1 MNTLQKLLTCGAMLA
16 ASTTLA
22 YANPL
27 SGTVTID
34 GGNSAITPVVLTST
48 TGSITFTSGLEFT
61 VGGSGS
67 FAGSAITLTPPYP
80 AGSGFEPVTFVST
93 FNIPNAVG
101 SPFPGA
107 VLLTFDVN
115 GVSESFTVT
124 NVNTASDGSLIF
136 YGSLGSNPGFAVF
149 TLIPGSDNL
158 GEFYGTLTVS
168 PTPEPSSLLLLGTG
182 LVGAAVLV
190 VRKRRVSRP

>member
-1 MNTLQKLLTCGAMLA
+1 MNTFQKLMTFGAMFA

-48 TGSITFTSGLEFT
+48 TGSISFTPGLEYT
-61 VGGSGS
+61 VGGTGS
-67 FAGSAITLTPPYP
+67 FSGSAITLTPPYP
-80 AGSGFEPVTFVST
+80 AGSGIEPVTFAST
-93 FNIPNAVG
+93 FSVPNTSG
-101 SPFPGA
+101 TPFAGT

-115 GVSESFTVT
+115 GAPDSFTVT
-124 NVNTASDGSLIF
+124 SVTTASNGSLVF
-136 YGSLGSNPGFAVF
+136 YGSLGNNPGFAVF
-149 TLIPGSDNL
+149 TLTPGTDNL
-158 GEFYGTLTVS
+158 GEFYGTLSVS
-168 PTPEPSSLLLLGTG
+168 PTPEPSSLFLLGTG

-190 VRKRRVSRP
+190 LRRRRVSGL